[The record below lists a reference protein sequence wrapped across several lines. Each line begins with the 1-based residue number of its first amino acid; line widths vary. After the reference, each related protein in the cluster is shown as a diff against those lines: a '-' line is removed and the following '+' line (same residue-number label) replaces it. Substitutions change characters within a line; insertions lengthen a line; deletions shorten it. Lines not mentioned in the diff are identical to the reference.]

1 MGPRAGRTRERKAFE
16 TPPVDRDTV
25 RGVSGSGK
33 QQAPRDKARSEESS
47 PSEGL
52 LEQRETF
59 IQTFFKKGAELTE
72 ELLRED
78 GRLRN
83 RLRDLEAENAA
94 LRAQVASDDAIRD
107 LLNKIRDLEKEKKDL
122 LSRMHDVQ
130 ASSSHY
136 TQRFAEIEA
145 ENAQLASLYVASHQ
159 LHSTL
164 DLRSIV
170 RQLKELLAQFVGARA
185 FAVYLVDDEKQ
196 EVIPFCSEGVLATAL
211 KRLPLDKT
219 GVLGRAIDSGAAEW
233 VEGDATRGTVDSPAA
248 TIPMLLH
255 GRAIGVIAVFATF
268 EQKPSFVDVDFEL
281 FKLLGAHAAS
291 ALVAS
296 RLFAEHGSKV
306 GPVDSFLDL
315 E

>member
-1 MGPRAGRTRERKAFE
+1 
-16 TPPVDRDTV
+16 V
-25 RGVSGSGK
+25 SGK
-33 QQAPRDKARSEESS
+33 QRAPHEKGRPEES
-47 PSEGL
+47 SEGL

-78 GRLRN
+78 QRLRA
-83 RLRDLEAENAA
+83 RMRDLEAENAA
-94 LRAQVASDDAIRD
+94 LRAQVASEDAIRD
-107 LLNKIRDLEKEKKDL
+107 LLSKIRDLEREKKEL
-122 LSRMHDVQ
+122 LSRMHDAQ
-130 ASSSHY
+130 ANSSHY

-164 DLRSIV
+164 DLRAIV

-185 FAVYLVDDEKQ
+185 FAVYLVDEEKR
-196 EVIPFCSEGVLATAL
+196 ELVPFCSEGVNQADL
-211 KRLPLDKT
+211 KRIALDKNT
-219 GVLGRAIDSGAAEW
+219 AVGRAVESSAAEW
-233 VEGDATRGTVDSPAA
+233 VEGDATRGTIDAPAA

-255 GRAIGVIAVFATF
+255 GRSIGVIAVFATF

-296 RLFAEHGSKV
+296 RLFAEHGAKV

>member
-1 MGPRAGRTRERKAFE
+1 MSGKRARER
-16 TPPVDRDTV
+16 
-25 RGVSGSGK
+25 S
-33 QQAPRDKARSEESS
+33 SEE
-47 PSEGL
+47 PAAASEL

-78 GRLRN
+78 QRLRA
-83 RLRDLEAENAA
+83 RMRDLEAENAA
-94 LRAQVASDDAIRD
+94 LRAQVASEDAIRD
-107 LLNKIRDLEKEKKDL
+107 LLSKIRELEKEKKDL

-136 TQRFAEIEA
+136 SQRFADIEA

-185 FAVYLVDDEKQ
+185 FAVYLVDDEKKQ
-196 EVIPFCSEGVLATAL
+196 IVPICSEGVITSEL
-211 KRLPLDKT
+211 KRVALDKNSA
-219 GVLGRAIDSGAAEW
+219 LGRAVESSAAEW
-233 VEGDATRGTVDSPAA
+233 VEGDATRGTIEAPAA

-255 GRAIGVIAVFATF
+255 GRSIGVIAVFATF
-268 EQKPSFVDVDFEL
+268 EQKPGFVDVDFEL

-296 RLFAEHGSKV
+296 RLFAEHGARV
-306 GPVDSFLDL
+306 GSVESFLDL

>member
-1 MGPRAGRTRERKAFE
+1 M
-16 TPPVDRDTV
+16 
-25 RGVSGSGK
+25 SGK
-33 QQAPRDKARSEESS
+33 ARTPGQPEN
-47 PSEGL
+47 PPLPATGGEGL
-52 LEQRETF
+52 LEQRESF

-78 GRLRN
+78 TRLRS
-83 RLRDLEAENAA
+83 RVRELEAENAV

-107 LLNKIRDLEKEKKDL
+107 LLTKIQHLEKEKKDL
-122 LSRMHDVQ
+122 LSRITDAQ
-130 ASSSHY
+130 ASGAQFSS
-136 TQRFAEIEA
+136 RFAEIEA

-185 FAVYLVDDEKQ
+185 FAVYLVDEGKK
-196 EVIPFCSEGVLATAL
+196 ELVPIASEGAFGVDVKRIPMGQGIAGTA
-211 KRLPLDKT
+211 
-219 GVLGRAIDSGAAEW
+219 VASGHAEW
-233 VEGDATRGTVDSPAA
+233 IEGDATAGTPDHPAA
-248 TIPMLLH
+248 AIPLLLQ
-255 GRAIGVIAVFATF
+255 GRAVGAIVVFSTF
-268 EQKPSFVDVDFEL
+268 EQKREFVEVDFEL

-296 RLFAEHGSKV
+296 RLFQEHGAKI
-306 GPVDSFLDL
+306 GPVESFLDL

>member
-1 MGPRAGRTRERKAFE
+1 MSEKHR
-16 TPPVDRDTV
+16 
-25 RGVSGSGK
+25 
-33 QQAPRDKARSEESS
+33 APREKGRSEE
-47 PSEGL
+47 PGPTEGL

-78 GRLRN
+78 QRLRQ
-83 RLRDLEAENAA
+83 RLRELEAENAA

-107 LLNKIRDLEKEKKDL
+107 LLTKIRDLEREKKEL
-122 LSRMHDVQ
+122 LSRMNDVQ

-136 TQRFAEIEA
+136 NQRFAEIEA

-185 FAVYLVDDEKQ
+185 FAVYLVDDDTREI
-196 EVIPFCSEGVLATAL
+196 VPICSEGVNASSL
-211 KRLPLDKT
+211 KRMPLDRNS
-219 GVLGRAIDSGAAEW
+219 VVGRSIESGAAEW
-233 VEGDATRGTVDSPAA
+233 VEGDATAGTIESPAA

-296 RLFAEHGSKV
+296 RLFAEHGAKV
-306 GPVDSFLDL
+306 GSVEAFLDL

>member
-1 MGPRAGRTRERKAFE
+1 MANAGPPAA
-16 TPPVDRDTV
+16 
-25 RGVSGSGK
+25 
-33 QQAPRDKARSEESS
+33 
-47 PSEGL
+47 EGL

-78 GRLRN
+78 ARLRG

-94 LRAQVASDDAIRD
+94 LRAQVASEDAMRD
-107 LLNKIRDLEKEKKDL
+107 LLTKISQLEKEKREL
-122 LSRMHDVQ
+122 LSRIGDAQ
-130 ASSSHY
+130 LSSSQY
-136 TQRFAEIEA
+136 SARFAEIEA

-164 DLRSIV
+164 ELRSIV

-185 FAVYLVDDEKQ
+185 FAVYLLDDDQRELAP
-196 EVIPFCSEGVLATAL
+196 ICSEGVLTASL
-211 KRLPLDKT
+211 TRRKIGSA
-219 GVLGRAIDSGAAEW
+219 GVLGRVVESGAAEW
-233 VEGDATRGTVDSPAA
+233 VDGDATKGTIEAPAA
-248 TIPMLLH
+248 AIPLLLH
-255 GRAIGVIAVFATF
+255 NRAVGVIAVFATF
-268 EQKPSFVDVDFEL
+268 QQKREFVDVDFEL

-306 GPVDSFLDL
+306 GPVDAFLDM

>member
-1 MGPRAGRTRERKAFE
+1 MGG
-16 TPPVDRDTV
+16 
-25 RGVSGSGK
+25 
-33 QQAPRDKARSEESS
+33 
-47 PSEGL
+47 EGL
-52 LEQRETF
+52 LEQRESF

-78 GRLRN
+78 TRLRN
-83 RLRDLEAENAA
+83 RVRDLEAENAV

-107 LLNKIRDLEKEKKDL
+107 LSRQIEKLEREKRDL
-122 LSRMHDVQ
+122 LSRINDAQ
-130 ASSSHY
+130 ASGEQFSS
-136 TQRFAEIEA
+136 RFAEIEA

-185 FAVYLVDDEKQ
+185 FAVYLVDEGKK
-196 EVIPFCSEGVLATAL
+196 ELVPIASEGAMGADVKRIAL
-211 KRLPLDKT
+211 SE
-219 GVLGRAIDSGAAEW
+219 GIAGRAVTSGQAAW
-233 VEGDATRGTVDSPAA
+233 VEGDATSGTPQSPAA
-248 TIPMLLH
+248 AIPLLLH
-255 GRAIGVIAVFATF
+255 GRAVGAIVVFATF
-268 EQKPSFVDVDFEL
+268 EQKREFVEVDFEL

-296 RLFAEHGSKV
+296 RLFQEHGAKI
-306 GPVDSFLDL
+306 GPVESFLDL

>member
-1 MGPRAGRTRERKAFE
+1 
-16 TPPVDRDTV
+16 V
-25 RGVSGSGK
+25 SGK
-33 QQAPRDKARSEESS
+33 QRAPSSDKGRPEEANS
-47 PSEGL
+47 SEGL

-78 GRLRN
+78 QRLRS
-83 RLRDLEAENAA
+83 RLRDVEAENAA
-94 LRAQVASDDAIRD
+94 LRAQVASEDAIRD
-107 LLNKIRDLEKEKKDL
+107 LLAKIQHLEKEKKEL
-122 LSRMHDVQ
+122 LSRMSDAQ

-136 TQRFAEIEA
+136 SSRFAEIES

-164 DLRSIV
+164 ELRSIV
-170 RQLKELLAQFVGARA
+170 RQLKELLAQFLGARA
-185 FAVYLVDDEKQ
+185 FAVYLVDEDKREL
-196 EVIPFCSEGVLATAL
+196 VPICSEGVTLSAL
-211 KRLPLDKT
+211 KRLAIASA
-219 GVLGRAIDSGAAEW
+219 GVIGRAVESGAAEW
-233 VEGDATRGTVDSPAA
+233 VEGDATRGTIEAPSA

-255 GRAIGVIAVFATF
+255 GRAVGAIAVFATY
-268 EQKPSFVDVDFEL
+268 EQKREFVDVDFEL

-296 RLFAEHGSKV
+296 RLFAEHGAKV
-306 GPVDSFLDL
+306 GPVESFLDL

>member
-1 MGPRAGRTRERKAFE
+1 MEKRRPDESAGG
-16 TPPVDRDTV
+16 D
-25 RGVSGSGK
+25 
-33 QQAPRDKARSEESS
+33 
-47 PSEGL
+47 GL

-78 GRLRN
+78 QRLRN
-83 RLRDLEAENAA
+83 RLREIEAENAA
-94 LRAQVASDDAIRD
+94 LRAQVASEDAIRD
-107 LLNKIRDLEKEKKDL
+107 LLSKIRDLERDKREL

-130 ASSSHY
+130 ASTSHY
-136 TQRFAEIEA
+136 TQRFSDIEA

-185 FAVYLVDDEKQ
+185 FAVYLVDEEKRQ
-196 EVIPFCSEGVLATAL
+196 LVPFCSEGVNTSDLRHVT
-211 KRLPLDKT
+211 LDKNSA
-219 GVLGRAIDSGAAEW
+219 LGRAVESGAAEW
-233 VEGDATRGTVDSPAA
+233 VEGDATRGTIDAPAA
-248 TIPMLLH
+248 TIPLLLH
-255 GRAIGVIAVFATF
+255 GRSIGVIAVFATF
-268 EQKPSFVDVDFEL
+268 EQKPAFVDVDFEL

-296 RLFAEHGSKV
+296 RLFAEHGAKV
-306 GPVDSFLDL
+306 GPVASFLDL

>member
-1 MGPRAGRTRERKAFE
+1 M
-16 TPPVDRDTV
+16 
-25 RGVSGSGK
+25 SGK
-33 QQAPRDKARSEESS
+33 QRAPHEKGRPEEASS
-47 PSEGL
+47 PSNEGL

-78 GRLRN
+78 QRLRA

-94 LRAQVASDDAIRD
+94 LRAQVASEDAIRD
-107 LLNKIRDLEKEKKDL
+107 LLAKIRDLEKEKKDL
-122 LSRMHDVQ
+122 LSRMHDAQ

-136 TQRFAEIEA
+136 TQRFSEIEA

-164 DLRSIV
+164 DLRAIV

-185 FAVYLVDDEKQ
+185 FAVYLVDDDKRQ
-196 EVIPFCSEGVLATAL
+196 IVPICSEGVNQSDLRRIA
-211 KRLPLDKT
+211 LDKNSA
-219 GVLGRAIDSGAAEW
+219 VGRAVESSSAEW
-233 VEGDATRGTVDSPAA
+233 VEGDATRGTIDAPAA

-255 GRAIGVIAVFATF
+255 GRSIGVIAVFATF

-296 RLFAEHGSKV
+296 RLFAEHGAKV
-306 GPVDSFLDL
+306 GPVESFLDL

>member
-1 MGPRAGRTRERKAFE
+1 VTGP
-16 TPPVDRDTV
+16 
-25 RGVSGSGK
+25 SGSGK
-33 QQAPRDKARSEESS
+33 QRAPQEKGRSEE
-47 PSEGL
+47 PGPAEGL

-78 GRLRN
+78 QRLRT
-83 RLRDLEAENAA
+83 RLRDVEAENAA
-94 LRAQVASDDAIRD
+94 LRAQVASEDAIRD
-107 LLNKIRDLEKEKKDL
+107 LLLKIRELEREKKDL

-130 ASSSHY
+130 ASTNHY
-136 TQRFAEIEA
+136 NQRFADIEA

-185 FAVYLVDDEKQ
+185 FAVYLSDDDRKEL
-196 EVIPFCSEGVLATAL
+196 VPFCSEGVNASAL
-211 KRLPLDKT
+211 KRMPIDRNT
-219 GVLGRAIDSGAAEW
+219 VLGRAVETGNAEW
-233 VEGDATRGTVDSPAA
+233 VEGDATNGTIESPAA

-296 RLFAEHGSKV
+296 RLFAEHGARV
-306 GPVDSFLDL
+306 GPVDSYLDL

>member
-1 MGPRAGRTRERKAFE
+1 M
-16 TPPVDRDTV
+16 
-25 RGVSGSGK
+25 SGSGK
-33 QQAPRDKARSEESS
+33 QRAPQDKARPDE
-47 PSEGL
+47 PGPAEGL
-52 LEQRETF
+52 IEQRETF

-78 GRLRN
+78 SRLRN

-94 LRAQVASDDAIRD
+94 LRAQVASEDAIRD
-107 LLNKIRDLEKEKKDL
+107 LLSKIRDLEREKKEL

-136 TQRFAEIEA
+136 NQRFAEIEA

-185 FAVYLVDDEKQ
+185 FAVYLVEDGAGEL
-196 EVIPFCSEGVLATAL
+196 VPICSEGVNASSL
-211 KRLPLDKT
+211 KRMPVDRNH
-219 GVLGRAIDSGAAEW
+219 VLGRAIESGAAEW
-233 VEGDATRGTVDSPAA
+233 VEGDATAGTIEAPAA

-268 EQKPSFVDVDFEL
+268 EQKPSFIDVDFEL

-296 RLFAEHGSKV
+296 RLFAEHGVKV
-306 GPVDSFLDL
+306 GPIDTFLDL